1 MLQQVQLILVITDR
15 VVHLHHKC
23 SWTSLVFF
31 PQALLQWCVSNAICV
46 CHVAW
51 TQKQTDY
58 SSEYV
63 AIGAAGERLCLVS
76 CCRSGGQVAH
86 DCHSPPLI
94 LSFSLQLS
102 SPFFFLSFPSNALQI
117 KLAPSHQPCQSFPPS
132 ERKRECEDVVLSYL
146 HSSFSLFF
154 FLILPLCPSLTD
166 IAVLDVQSLCVLRC
180 SYAHTLHAGASVRA
194 WGDGEAETN
203 RDEWHTH
210 LRLQFEKSRDV
221 WHVLCLWESKTH
233 CVCLS
238 FGFVC
243 SC

>member
-1 MLQQVQLILVITDR
+1 M
-15 VVHLHHKC
+15 
-23 SWTSLVFF
+23 
-31 PQALLQWCVSNAICV
+31 SNAICV

-63 AIGAAGERLCLVS
+63 AMGAAGERLCLVS

-102 SPFFFLSFPSNALQI
+102 SPFFFLSFLTNALQI
-117 KLAPSHQPCQSFPPS
+117 ILAPSHQPCAPS

-154 FLILPLCPSLTD
+154 FLILPLRPSLTD
-166 IAVLDVQSLCVLRC
+166 IAVLDVQSVRVLRC

-203 RDEWHTH
+203 RDE
-210 LRLQFEKSRDV
+210 
-221 WHVLCLWESKTH
+221 
-233 CVCLS
+233 
-238 FGFVC
+238 
-243 SC
+243 